1 MDLNWNVIFRVT
13 GALFIVIGFSMVP
26 AMIVSVIYTEPEIIE
41 AFIKTIIPSLLF
53 GGLLILLNKQKEGRT
68 KVRDGYI
75 IVALCWILA
84 SCVAAAP
91 FVISGEIANP
101 IDAFFET
108 CSGFST
114 TGASIL
120 TDVEAMSKGLL
131 FWRSF
136 THWLGGMGIL
146 IFAIAL
152 LPSLGISG
160 QAIAKAEAPGPTLDK
175 LTPKLSDTAK
185 MLYLL
190 YICFTAAET
199 ILLMF
204 GGLSLFDSLVHTFG
218 SVGTGGFSS
227 YNDSVAHFDSA
238 YVDIIISIF
247 MILSGVNFNLY
258 FIIIRQNLK
267 GFFKDAE
274 LRLYLL
280 IIGASTFLIGIY
292 LYAAGN
298 ISNIWTSFRYSL
310 FQTATIISTT
320 GFVTT
325 DFYLWPT
332 FCKMLL
338 LILMFVGAC
347 SCSTGGGVKVIRIL
361 VILKLIKRGISLKLH
376 PNAFVSLKIN
386 NKPLPVNTVS
396 AIASFVF
403 LYMFTIFAGTII
415 ISMDGFSLLTNF
427 SAVVACLGNIGPGFD
442 LVGPVM
448 NYSIFSNGSKL
459 LLSFIMLAGRLE
471 LFTIF
476 LLLTPR
482 FWNPNR

>member
-1 MDLNWNVIFRVT
+1 MDFNWNVIFRVT
-13 GALFIVIGFSMVP
+13 GALFIVIGFSMLP
-26 AMIVSVIYTEPEIIE
+26 AMVVSVIYDEPDIIE
-41 AFIKTIIPSLLF
+41 AFIKSILPSIFF
-53 GGLLILLNKQKEGRT
+53 GGLLMRLNKQKEGRT

-84 SCVAAAP
+84 SAIASVP
-91 FVISGEIANP
+91 FVISGAIPNP

-114 TGASIL
+114 TGSTIL
-120 TDVEAMSKGLL
+120 TDIESMAKGLL

-190 YICFTAAET
+190 YIFFTVAET

-204 GGLSLFDSLVHTFG
+204 GGLSLFDALVHTFG
-218 SVGTGGFSS
+218 TVGTGGFSS
-227 YNDSVAHFDSA
+227 YNDSIAHFDSA

-247 MILSGVNFNLY
+247 MIMSGVNFNLY
-258 FIIIRQNLK
+258 FIILRQNLK

-274 LRLYLL
+274 FRLYLV
-280 IIGASTFLIGIY
+280 IIGLSTFLIGIS
-292 LYAAGN
+292 LYSTGT
-298 ISNIWTSFRYSL
+298 ISNIGTSFRYSL
-310 FQTATIISTT
+310 FQTATIITTT
-320 GFVTT
+320 GYATANF
-325 DFYLWPT
+325 DLWPT

-338 LILMFVGAC
+338 FTLMFVGAC

-361 VILKLIKRGISLKLH
+361 VIFKLIKRGISLKIH
-376 PNAFVSLKIN
+376 PSAYVSLKIN
-386 NKPLPVNTVS
+386 NKPLPVDTVS

-403 LYMFTIFAGTII
+403 LYLLTIFAGTLI
-415 ISMDGFSLLTNF
+415 ISINGFNLLTSF
-427 SAVVACLGNIGPGFD
+427 SAVATCLGNIGPGFD

-448 NYSIFSNGSKL
+448 NFSIFSNGSKL
-459 LLSFIMLAGRLE
+459 LLSFLMLAGRLE
-471 LFTIF
+471 LFTMF

>member
-13 GALFIVIGFSMVP
+13 GALFIIIGFSMLP
-26 AMIVSVIYTEPEIIE
+26 AMIVSVIYDEPDITE
-41 AFIKTIIPSLLF
+41 AFIKTIIPSIIF
-53 GGLLILLNKQKEGRT
+53 GGLLILLNKQEEGRT

-84 SCVAAAP
+84 SCVAAVP
-91 FVISGEIANP
+91 FVISGEIPNP

-114 TGASIL
+114 TGSSIL
-120 TDVEAMSKGLL
+120 TDVESMSKGLI

-136 THWLGGMGIL
+136 THWIGGMGIL

-152 LPSLGISG
+152 LPNLGISG
-160 QAIAKAEAPGPTLDK
+160 QAIAKAETPGPTLDK

-185 MLYLL
+185 MLYQL

-204 GGLSLFDSLVHTFG
+204 GGLSLFDLLVHTFG
-218 SVGTGGFSS
+218 TVGTGGFSS
-227 YNDSVAHFDSA
+227 YNDSVAHFDSV
-238 YVDIIISIF
+238 YVDIVISIF
-247 MILSGVNFNLY
+247 MIMSGVNFNLY
-258 FIIIRQNLK
+258 FIIFRQNLK

-274 LRLYLL
+274 LRLFLSIVGIATLL
-280 IIGASTFLIGIY
+280 ISINLYASGTISTIGASL
-292 LYAAGN
+292 
-298 ISNIWTSFRYSL
+298 RYSL
-310 FQTATIISTT
+310 FQTSTIISTT
-320 GFVTT
+320 GFATANY
-325 DFYLWPT
+325 DIWPT
-332 FCKMLL
+332 FSKMIL
-338 LILMFVGAC
+338 LILMFIGGC
-347 SCSTGGGVKVIRIL
+347 SCSTGGGLKVIRIL
-361 VILKLIKRGISLKLH
+361 VILKLIKRGVSLKLH

-386 NKPLPVNTVS
+386 NKPLPVDTVS

-403 LYMFTIFAGTII
+403 LYIITIFVSTVLV
-415 ISMDGFSLLTNF
+415 SMDGFSLLTSF
-427 SAVVACLGNIGPGFD
+427 SAVVTCLGNVGPGFD

-448 NYSIFSNGSKL
+448 NFSIFSNGTKL
-459 LLSFIMLAGRLE
+459 ILSFLMLAGRLE

>member
-13 GALFIVIGFSMVP
+13 GALFIVIGFSMIP
-26 AMIVSVIYTEPEIIE
+26 AMIVSAIYTEPDIIE
-41 AFIKTIIPSLLF
+41 AFIKTIIPSILF

-152 LPSLGISG
+152 LPNLGISG
-160 QAIAKAEAPGPTLDK
+160 QAIAKAETPGPTLDK

-190 YICFTAAET
+190 YLCFTATET

-204 GGLSLFDSLVHTFG
+204 GGLSPFDSLVHTFG
-218 SVGTGGFSS
+218 TVGTGGFSS
-227 YNDSVAHFDSA
+227 YNDSIAHFDSA
-238 YVDIIISIF
+238 YVDIVISIF

-258 FIIIRQNLK
+258 FIIIRQ
-267 GFFKDAE
+267 
-274 LRLYLL
+274 YLA
-280 IIGASTFLIGIY
+280 IIGTSTLLIGIY
-292 LYAAGN
+292 LYVAGDIN
-298 ISNIWTSFRYSL
+298 NIWTSFRYSL

-338 LILMFVGAC
+338 LLLMFVGAC

-361 VILKLIKRGISLKLH
+361 VILKLIKRGVSLKLH
-376 PNAFVSLKIN
+376 PNAFVSLKMN
-386 NKPLPVNTVS
+386 NKPLPVDTVS

-403 LYMFTIFAGTII
+403 LYIFTIFAGTII
-415 ISMDGFSLLTNF
+415 VSIDDFSLLTNF

-448 NYSIFSNGSKL
+448 NYSIFSNVSKL

>member
-1 MDLNWNVIFRVT
+1 MDLNWNVILRVI
-13 GALFIVIGFSMVP
+13 GALFIVIGFSMIP
-26 AMIVSVIYTEPEIIE
+26 AMIVSIIYSEPTIIE
-41 AFIKTIIPSLLF
+41 AFIKTIIPSIIF
-53 GGLLILLNKQKEGRT
+53 GGLLMLLNKQKKGRT

-84 SCVAAAP
+84 SIVAAAP
-91 FVISGEIANP
+91 FVISGEITNP

-114 TGASIL
+114 TGSSIL

-152 LPSLGISG
+152 LPNLGISG
-160 QAIAKAEAPGPTLDK
+160 QAIAKAETPGPTLDK

-190 YICFTAAET
+190 YLCFTAAET

-204 GGLSLFDSLVHTFG
+204 GGVSLFDSLVHTFG
-218 SVGTGGFSS
+218 TVGTGGFSS
-227 YNDSVAHFDSA
+227 YNKSVGHFDSA
-238 YVDIIISIF
+238 YVDIVISIF
-247 MILSGVNFNLY
+247 MIMSGVNFNLY
-258 FIIIRQNLK
+258 FIIFRQHLK
-267 GFFKDAE
+267 AFFKDAE
-274 LRLYLL
+274 LRLYLSIVGMSTL
-280 IIGASTFLIGIY
+280 FIGVY
-292 LYAAGN
+292 LYSAG
-298 ISNIWTSFRYSL
+298 IIDTLPTAFRYSL
-310 FQTATIISTT
+310 FQTASIITTT
-320 GFVTT
+320 GFATANF
-325 DFYLWPT
+325 DLWPT
-332 FCKMLL
+332 FCKMIL

-347 SCSTGGGVKVIRIL
+347 SCSTGGGLKVIRIL
-361 VILKLIKRGISLKLH
+361 IILKLIKRGISLKLH

-386 NKPLPVNTVS
+386 NKALPVDTVS

-403 LYMFTIFAGTII
+403 LYIITIFASTIL
-415 ISMDGFSLLTNF
+415 ISLDGFSLITSF
-427 SAVVACLGNIGPGFD
+427 SAVVTCLGNIGPGFD

-448 NYSIFSNGSKL
+448 NFSIFSNGSTL
-459 LLSFIMLAGRLE
+459 LLSFLMLAGRLE
-471 LFTIF
+471 LFTIL

>member
-1 MDLNWNVIFRVT
+1 MDLNWNIIFRVT
-13 GALFIVIGFSMVP
+13 GALFIIIGFSMLP
-26 AMIVSVIYTEPEIIE
+26 AMLVSVIYTEPDIIE
-41 AFIKTIIPSLLF
+41 AFVKTIIPSIFF
-53 GGLLILLNKQKEGRT
+53 GGLLILLNKQKEGRP
-68 KVRDGYI
+68 KIRDGYI

-91 FVISGEIANP
+91 FVISGEITNP

-114 TGASIL
+114 TGSSIL

-152 LPSLGISG
+152 LPNLGISG
-160 QAIAKAEAPGPTLDK
+160 QVIAKAEAPGPTLDK

-218 SVGTGGFSS
+218 TVGTGGFSS
-227 YNDSVAHFDSA
+227 YNDSIAHFDSA
-238 YVDIIISIF
+238 YVDIVISIF
-247 MILSGVNFNLY
+247 MIMSGVNFNLY
-258 FIIIRQNLK
+258 FIIFRQNLK

-274 LRLYLL
+274 LRLFLSIIAISTLL
-280 IIGASTFLIGIY
+280 ISIN
-292 LYAAGN
+292 LYATDTIGN
-298 ISNIWTSFRYSL
+298 IVTSFRYSL

-320 GFVTT
+320 GFVTANY
-325 DFYLWPT
+325 DLWPT
-332 FCKMLL
+332 FCKMIL
-338 LILMFVGAC
+338 LILMFIGGC
-347 SCSTGGGVKVIRIL
+347 SCSTGGGLKVIRIL

-376 PNAFVSLKIN
+376 PNAYVPLKIN
-386 NKPLPVNTVS
+386 NKPLPVDTAS

-403 LYMFTIFAGTII
+403 LYIITIFVSTILV
-415 ISMDGFSLLTNF
+415 SMDGFSLLTGF
-427 SAVVACLGNIGPGFD
+427 SAVVTCLGNIGPGFD

-448 NYSIFSNGSKL
+448 NFSIFSNGAKL
-459 LLSFIMLAGRLE
+459 LLSFLMLAGRLE

>member
-1 MDLNWNVIFRVT
+1 MDLNWNVILRVI
-13 GALFIVIGFSMVP
+13 GALFIVIGFSMIP
-26 AMIVSVIYTEPEIIE
+26 AMIVSIIYSEPTIIE
-41 AFIKTIIPSLLF
+41 AFIKTIIPSIIF
-53 GGLLILLNKQKEGRT
+53 GGLLMLLNKQKKGRT

-84 SCVAAAP
+84 SIVAAAP
-91 FVISGEIANP
+91 FVISGEITNP

-114 TGASIL
+114 TGSSIL

-152 LPSLGISG
+152 LPNLGISG
-160 QAIAKAEAPGPTLDK
+160 QAIAKAETPGPTLDK

-190 YICFTAAET
+190 YLCFTAAET

-204 GGLSLFDSLVHTFG
+204 GGVSLFDSLVHTFG
-218 SVGTGGFSS
+218 TVGTGGFSS
-227 YNDSVAHFDSA
+227 YNKSVGHFDSA
-238 YVDIIISIF
+238 YVDIVISIF
-247 MILSGVNFNLY
+247 MIMSGVNFNLY
-258 FIIIRQNLK
+258 FIIFRQHLK
-267 GFFKDAE
+267 AFFKDAE
-274 LRLYLL
+274 LRLYLSIVGMSTL
-280 IIGASTFLIGIY
+280 FIGVY
-292 LYAAGN
+292 LYSAG
-298 ISNIWTSFRYSL
+298 IIDTLPTAFRYSL
-310 FQTATIISTT
+310 FQTASIITTT
-320 GFVTT
+320 GFATT
-325 DFYLWPT
+325 NFDLWPT
-332 FCKMLL
+332 FCKMIL

-347 SCSTGGGVKVIRIL
+347 SCSTGGGLKVIRIL
-361 VILKLIKRGISLKLH
+361 IILKLIKRGISLKLH

-386 NKPLPVNTVS
+386 NKALPVDTVS

-403 LYMFTIFAGTII
+403 LYIITIFASTIL
-415 ISMDGFSLLTNF
+415 ISLDGFNLITSF
-427 SAVVACLGNIGPGFD
+427 SAVVTCLGNIGPGFD

-448 NYSIFSNGSKL
+448 NFSIFSNGSTL
-459 LLSFIMLAGRLE
+459 LLSFLMLAGRLE
-471 LFTIF
+471 LFTIL

>member
-1 MDLNWNVIFRVT
+1 MDLNWNIIFRVT
-13 GALFIVIGFSMVP
+13 GALFIIIGFSMLP
-26 AMIVSVIYTEPEIIE
+26 AMIVSVIYTEPNIIE
-41 AFIKTIIPSLLF
+41 AFIKTIIPSIFF
-53 GGLLILLNKQKEGRT
+53 GGLLILLNKQKEGRP

-91 FVISGEIANP
+91 FVISGEITNP

-114 TGASIL
+114 TGSSIL

-152 LPSLGISG
+152 LPNLGISG
-160 QAIAKAEAPGPTLDK
+160 QVIAKAEAPGPTLDK

-218 SVGTGGFSS
+218 TVGTGGFSS
-227 YNDSVAHFDSA
+227 YNDSIAHFDSA
-238 YVDIIISIF
+238 YVDIVISIF
-247 MILSGVNFNLY
+247 MIMSGVNFNLY
-258 FIIIRQNLK
+258 FIIFRQNLK

-274 LRLYLL
+274 LRLFLSIIGISTLL
-280 IIGASTFLIGIY
+280 ISIN
-292 LYAAGN
+292 LYATDTIGN
-298 ISNIWTSFRYSL
+298 IVTSFRYSL

-320 GFVTT
+320 GFVTANY
-325 DFYLWPT
+325 DLWPT
-332 FCKMLL
+332 FCKMIL
-338 LILMFVGAC
+338 LILMFIGGC
-347 SCSTGGGVKVIRIL
+347 SCSTGGGLKVIRIL
-361 VILKLIKRGISLKLH
+361 VIVKLIKRGISLKLH
-376 PNAFVSLKIN
+376 PNAFMSLKIN
-386 NKPLPVNTVS
+386 NKPLPVDTAS

-403 LYMFTIFAGTII
+403 LYIITIFVSTILV
-415 ISMDGFSLLTNF
+415 SMDGFNLLTSF
-427 SAVVACLGNIGPGFD
+427 SAVVTCLGNIGPGFD

-448 NYSIFSNGSKL
+448 NFSIFSNGTKL
-459 LLSFIMLAGRLE
+459 LLSFLMLAGRLE

-482 FWNPNR
+482 FWNPNK